1 MGDMVIILEI
11 ILSFAKTRHIRVICS
26 VMKTEH
32 QNPEFGHKWGEI
44 KKNLAKK
51 CIGIHNVL

>member
-1 MGDMVIILEI
+1 MGDMVFILEI
-11 ILSFAKTRHIRVICS
+11 VLSFAKTRHIKVIGR

-44 KKNLAKK
+44 FRKPSILVVN
-51 CIGIHNVL
+51 